1 MEAQGN
7 PWQVSTLSRVAACG
21 RRRIS
26 KADAIRVRQA
36 EGVAHYTGVQ
46 LCGSI
51 HSCPVCAA
59 RVRAER
65 AAEIERGLRTHLS
78 RAGGVEFL
86 TLTVPHHVGDRLKPL
101 LKAVAKSFRR
111 VLGGRGWTADRTR
124 YGVAGTIRVLDTTHG
139 PNSWHPHLHVL
150 ILTGRPLSDQ
160 EREALLAN
168 CFARWAASVVA
179 AGYEAPLPGL
189 CQMQPVRRAKDIA
202 AYVGKVEA
210 TDLLLV
216 KADKLRKVGN
226 EMARSDLK
234 QGRTSGSRSSRHRTP
249 FEVLADFAITGDC
262 DDLEVWHEWEQG
274 SRGAQAIT
282 WSKGLKQA
290 LGVAERTDV
299 EITQEQVGG
308 TDVLTIRPEEWH
320 ALTATRGATL
330 KVLELV
336 EQQGPISA
344 MVFIEACYRAWAQA
358 QRQPF

>member
-1 MEAQGN
+1 
-7 PWQVSTLSRVAACG
+7 
-21 RRRIS
+21 
-26 KADAIRVRQA
+26 
-36 EGVAHYTGVQ
+36 
-46 LCGSI
+46 
-51 HSCPVCAA
+51 
-59 RVRAER
+59 
-65 AAEIERGLRTHLS
+65 
-78 RAGGVEFL
+78 
-86 TLTVPHHVGDRLKPL
+86 
-101 LKAVAKSFRR
+101 
-111 VLGGRGWTADRTR
+111 
-124 YGVAGTIRVLDTTHG
+124 
-139 PNSWHPHLHVL
+139 
-150 ILTGRPLSDQ
+150 
-160 EREALLAN
+160 
-168 CFARWAASVVA
+168 
-179 AGYEAPLPGL
+179 
-189 CQMQPVRRAKDIA
+189 MQPVRRAKDIA